1 MTEQTQTTGQPA
13 AFPEREIR
21 QAFTSWDDQKTIQG
35 QWSSWDESR
44 RAEFSRLVEDTD
56 PADLSGAVAGFL
68 DQRSGGAELTEPSG
82 STPGGD
88 GTSTPAADGTG
99 GSSAQTGGGQQ
110 NAGEPSE
117 LDAALDTIESAEDYA
132 DEHPDQIEALLAAEQ
147 AREKPRKTL
156 VESLERAAR
165 RRDRD
170 AEGKQ
175 GE

>member
-1 MTEQTQTTGQPA
+1 MTEQTQPTGQPA
-13 AFPEREIR
+13 AFPERQIR

-44 RAEFSRLVEDTD
+44 RAEFARLVDET
-56 PADLSGAVAGFL
+56 PEQELSGKVAQFL
-68 DQRSGGAELTEPSG
+68 DGTGSPTPS
-82 STPGGD
+82 PEDGD
-88 GTSTPAADGTG
+88 GGSGQAGDGTG